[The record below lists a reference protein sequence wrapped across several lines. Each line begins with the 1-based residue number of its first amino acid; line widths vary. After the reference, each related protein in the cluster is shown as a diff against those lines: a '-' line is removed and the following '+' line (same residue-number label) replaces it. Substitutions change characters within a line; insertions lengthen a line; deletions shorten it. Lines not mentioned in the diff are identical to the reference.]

1 VALPW
6 LLLQLS
12 SGAIPTEAATAI
24 GPPPWGLIG
33 YGTSG
38 EAVIPP
44 IREVIEDTHDGYGWR
59 PKKRRKHKSLREILA
74 ELRREEDE
82 RYTPAKAKTAQEA
95 VRRAENAAAR
105 AADEVDLDEATE
117 LARAVMLAQNASRAS
132 EAVRLANEA
141 MAMANRILR
150 QIEDDDD
157 DDVSILMLMGY

>member
-95 VRRAENAAAR
+95 VRRA
-105 AADEVDLDEATE
+105 
-117 LARAVMLAQNASRAS
+117 VMLAQNASRAS